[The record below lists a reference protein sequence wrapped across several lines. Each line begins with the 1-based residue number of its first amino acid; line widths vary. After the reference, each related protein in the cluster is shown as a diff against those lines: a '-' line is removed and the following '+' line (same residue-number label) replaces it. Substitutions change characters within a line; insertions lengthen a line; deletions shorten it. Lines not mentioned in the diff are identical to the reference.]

1 MAEQLLNSVLVANLA
16 VCLYSYPMIV
26 YLHRLRDRG
35 WPIPKYQMAFKNTV
49 EGALTLREERDTV
62 LNRHTRIARLHSSTG
77 ATKLDVPPLL
87 DAILVELTAERL
99 VLSGIERHEDVAMTD
114 WALQRPEE
122 RTKKPGHQKM
132 NRAGYKDLP

>member
-1 MAEQLLNSVLVANLA
+1 
-16 VCLYSYPMIV
+16 MIV

-62 LNRHTRIARLHSSTG
+62 LNSHTGIARLHWSTG

-99 VLSGIERHEDVAMTD
+99 VLSGIERHEDVAIAGIEDVAQT
-114 WALQRPEE
+114 WVCWF
-122 RTKKPGHQKM
+122 
-132 NRAGYKDLP
+132 NRHT

>member
-99 VLSGIERHEDVAMTD
+99 VLSGIERHEDVAIARIEDVAQT
-114 WALQRPEE
+114 WVCWF
-122 RTKKPGHQKM
+122 
-132 NRAGYKDLP
+132 DLHT